1 MPLFSPI
8 RGRPAPLPE
17 MVFSSAFPING
28 RLMMEAELSIGSM
41 NFWMVDAAS
50 CLDCAV
56 TINECIPWQ
65 KKGGQA
71 LFTIASSDVGV
82 DEAVAMIRRCQDVT
96 AVDASRSKGDQIV
109 GSVVMSDCWII
120 WDILAGGCFLERA
133 WSSGDGKANFKLL
146 AGSEGSF
153 PHIIRAISTRKV
165 ELDIVRIARADDRPM
180 VSRKQE
186 KLVRLALEKG
196 YFDYPRRIEVR
207 ELAALAGMSHS
218 SAFEMLKRGE
228 KNMIRHYFERGK

>member
-1 MPLFSPI
+1 MPNGFLVPV
-8 RGRPAPLPE
+8 RLPGRP
-17 MVFSSAFPING
+17 
-28 RLMMEAELSIGSM
+28 MMEAELSIGGM
-41 NFWMVDAAS
+41 RFWMVDAAS
-50 CLDCAV
+50 RLDCLV
-56 TINECIPWQ
+56 TITECIPWH

-71 LFTIASSDVGV
+71 LFTIASSDVDV
-82 DEAVAMIRRCQDVT
+82 DEAVAMIRQCHDVT

-120 WDILAGGCFLERA
+120 WAILAGGCFLERA
-133 WSSGDGKANFKLL
+133 WSSGDGRANFKLL

-153 PHIIRAISTRKV
+153 PHIIKAISARKV
-165 ELDIVRIARADDRPM
+165 ELDIVRIARADYRPL
-180 VSRKQE
+180 VTRKQE

-196 YFDYPRRIEVR
+196 YYDYPRRIEVR

-228 KNMIRHYFERGK
+228 KNIIRHYFERGR